1 MARSRSTGITF
12 TFTPLRTM
20 FRLACFLLPVVLQ
33 LLLGSSMV
41 ASFSTQTFSS
51 PASTGTHMNTRR
63 HHTRTQYRRS
73 PFLTLHAE
81 PHDNDSASSS
91 TPTPNSS
98 NYTLQVSYEG
108 QSCQVVVQP
117 GETILAA
124 LERSGIVTSSLC
136 LPDMPSDCRKGNCLT
151 CAASHHSDSQK
162 ENLVRGEDGL
172 APAMSQHVAKE
183 GYVLTCSSY
192 LTGSGVHLTL
202 GENHQ
207 VWEDVYKLRL
217 EDERLALE
225 TMARIIR
232 RNAEQNVEKWAK
244 ETEEVLRNTRDL
256 Q

>member
-1 MARSRSTGITF
+1 
-12 TFTPLRTM
+12 
-20 FRLACFLLPVVLQ
+20 
-33 LLLGSSMV
+33 
-41 ASFSTQTFSS
+41 
-51 PASTGTHMNTRR
+51 
-63 HHTRTQYRRS
+63 
-73 PFLTLHAE
+73 
-81 PHDNDSASSS
+81 
-91 TPTPNSS
+91 
-98 NYTLQVSYEG
+98 
-108 QSCQVVVQP
+108 
-117 GETILAA
+117 
-124 LERSGIVTSSLC
+124 
-136 LPDMPSDCRKGNCLT
+136 
-151 CAASHHSDSQK
+151 
-162 ENLVRGEDGL
+162 
-172 APAMSQHVAKE
+172 VAKE